1 MTDSKISRAEFL
13 RRAAAGVGA
22 VLIGAAVPSLRGGEA
37 RAQSRDTRPNLLFI
51 CMDQL
56 RSWPDWPDK
65 LPLPTFRRLLREGRA
80 FRNYHVHQA
89 PCGPSRST
97 FYTGQHIQKTGMYT
111 NPIGEYGTYAPEGPR
126 GRGVELPAGFPTI
139 GTMLRAQGY
148 YTAYKGKWHL
158 SVINQKV
165 GAGGKFPDATHA
177 LEDYGFSDYN
187 YDGEH
192 TGLSWAG
199 FGHDGV
205 TAAESINLLERF
217 SSGGTA
223 GKPWFLAVN
232 FVNPHD
238 IMFFDAQGKGG
249 AAAGAPMLGLPGTP
263 LYAKDWGFELPR
275 SYRADDLSTKP
286 AVQRSFRP
294 LDEAQLRVYQNY
306 YFNCI
311 RDVDQHVGAMLDAVD
326 RLGLAHN
333 TIVVVTADHGER
345 GGAHGGM
352 LGKGADIY
360 KETVRVPLIVRHPD
374 VRGGLTDALA
384 GGVDLA
390 PTLLGFA
397 GLSDAERA
405 QRYPDLHGVNFGA
418 AVADARARTA
428 RDQRGILFD
437 YGTPGGPLGP
447 DGPAPGDRP
456 RSIIRGV
463 FDGRYKFGRYFKI
476 TEHHEPRDW
485 ETLVAHNDLELYDT
499 QADPDEIVNLA
510 FRPDAEKARI
520 LELNAKINALIDSEI
535 GVDNGSMYPGPTER
549 YHTI

>member
-1 MTDSKISRAEFL
+1 MSDSKISRAEFL
-13 RRAAAGVGA
+13 RKAAASAGA
-22 VLIGAAVPSLRGGEA
+22 ALLGAAVPTLRG
-37 RAQSRDTRPNLLFI
+37 RAQSRDARPNILFI

-65 LPLPTFRRLLREGRA
+65 LPLPAFRRLLREGRA

-89 PCGPSRST
+89 PCGPSRAT

-111 NPIGEYGTYAPEGPR
+111 NPPGEFSTYPSEPAR
-126 GRGVELPAGFPTI
+126 RSVELPAGFPTI

-165 GAGGKFPDATHA
+165 GAGKFPDATHA
-177 LEDYGFSDYN
+177 LEEYGFSDYN

-192 TGLSWAG
+192 TGLTWAG

-217 SSGGTA
+217 AAGGA
-223 GKPWFLAVN
+223 QGKPWFLAVN

-238 IMFFDAQGKGG
+238 IMFFDANGKGG
-249 AAAGAPMLGLPGTP
+249 AAAGAPMLGAPGGP
-263 LYAKDWGFELPR
+263 LYEKDWNFPLPR

-286 AVQRSFRP
+286 AVQRAFKA
-294 LDEAQLRVYQNY
+294 LDEAQLHVYQNY

-311 RDVDQHVGAMLDAVD
+311 RDVDQHVGAMLDAAD
-326 RLGLAHN
+326 RLGFAHN
-333 TIVVVTADHGER
+333 TVVVVTADHGER

-374 VRGGLTDALA
+374 ARGGPTDALA
-384 GGVDLA
+384 AGIDLA
-390 PTLLGFA
+390 PTLLGLA

-418 AVADARARTA
+418 AIATPTARTE

-456 RSIIRGV
+456 RGLIRGV
-463 FDGRYKFGRYFKI
+463 FDGRYKFGRYFRI

-485 ETLVAHNDLELYDT
+485 DTLVAHNDLELYDT
-499 QADPDEIVNLA
+499 QADSDEIVNLA
-510 FRPDAEKARI
+510 FKPDDQKTRI
-520 LELNAKINALIDSEI
+520 LELNAKVNALVYAEI
-535 GVDNGSMYPGPTER
+535 GVDDGSMYPGPSER
-549 YHTI
+549 YHSI

>member
-1 MTDSKISRAEFL
+1 MTDSKVSRAEFI
-13 RRAAAGVGA
+13 RRGAATLGA
-22 VLIGAAVPSLRGGEA
+22 LLVGAAVPSLRGAGDA
-37 RAQSRDTRPNLLFI
+37 RAQSRDSRPNILFV

-56 RSWPDWPDK
+56 RSWPDWPEK
-65 LPLPTFRRLLREGRA
+65 LPVPSFRRLLREGRG

-111 NPIGEYGTYAPEGPR
+111 NPIGEYGTYAADGR
-126 GRGVELPAGFPTI
+126 RGVELPEGFPTI

-158 SVINQKV
+158 SVINQKI
-165 GAGGKFPDATHA
+165 GAGKFPDATHA
-177 LEDYGFSDYN
+177 LEPYGFSDYN

-192 TGLSWAG
+192 TGLTWAG

-205 TAAESINLLERF
+205 TAAESIGLLERF
-217 SSGGTA
+217 AAGRTE

-238 IMFFDAQGKGG
+238 IMFFDATGKGG
-249 AAAGAPMLGLPGTP
+249 GAAGAPMLSMPGTP
-263 LYAKDWGFELPR
+263 LYAKDWGFDLPR
-275 SYRADDLSTKP
+275 SYRGDDLTTKP
-286 AVQRSFRP
+286 AVQRAFRP

-311 RDVDQHVGAMLDAVD
+311 RDVDQHVGALLDAIE
-326 RLGLAHN
+326 RLGFAHN
-333 TIVVVTADHGER
+333 TIVVATADHGER

-360 KETVRVPLIVRHPD
+360 KETVRVPLIVRHPE
-374 VRGGLTDALA
+374 VRGGVTDALA
-384 GGVDLA
+384 GAIDLA
-390 PTLLGFA
+390 PTLLALA
-397 GLSDAERA
+397 GLKDAERA
-405 QRYPDLHGVNFGA
+405 QRYPDLHGLNLLGA
-418 AVADARARTA
+418 IGDARARTA

-437 YGTPGGPLGP
+437 YGTPGGGLGP

-456 RSIIRGV
+456 RGIIRGV

-485 ETLVAHNDLELYDT
+485 DTLVAHNDLELYDT

-510 FRPDAEKARI
+510 FHPDAQKVRI
-520 LELNAKINALIDSEI
+520 LELNAKVNALIDAEI
-535 GVDNGSMYPGPTER
+535 GVDDGAMYPGPTEL
-549 YHTI
+549 YNKLS

>member
-1 MTDSKISRAEFL
+1 MSGKKITRKDFL
-13 RRAAAGVGA
+13 RKSGAGVGA
-22 VLIGAAVPSLRGGEA
+22 LLLGSALPGITRTGGTA
-37 RAQSRDTRPNLLFI
+37 RAQSRDNRPNILFI

-56 RSWPDWPDK
+56 RSWLDLPGK
-65 LPLPTFRRLLREGRA
+65 LPLPSIRRLLREGRA

-111 NPIGEYGTYAPEGPR
+111 NPVGEFGEYSPEAP
-126 GRGVELPAGFPTI
+126 RGVELPAGFPTI

-158 SVINQKV
+158 SVVNQKV
-165 GAGGKFPDATHA
+165 GRATFPNATNA
-177 LEDYGFSDYN
+177 LEGYGFSDYN

-192 TGLSWAG
+192 TGLTWAG
-199 FGHDGV
+199 FGHDSV

-217 SSGGTA
+217 SAGRTE

-238 IMFFDAQGKGG
+238 IMFFDAIGDGRALVGTPTLG
-249 AAAGAPMLGLPGTP
+249 APGTP
-263 LYAKDWGFELPR
+263 LYDKNWAFELPR

-294 LDEAQLRVYQNY
+294 LSESQLRVYQNY
-306 YFNCI
+306 YFNCV
-311 RDVDQHVGAMLDAVD
+311 RDVDQHVGAMLDAID
-326 RLGLAHN
+326 RFGLARN
-333 TIVVVTADHGER
+333 TIIVVTADHGER
-345 GGAHGGM
+345 GAAHGGM

-360 KETVRVPLIVRHPD
+360 KEALRVPLIVRHPD
-374 VRGGLTDALA
+374 VRGGGVTDALA
-384 GGVDLA
+384 AGIDLA

-405 QRYPDLHGVNFGA
+405 QRYPDLHGFDFR
-418 AVADARARTA
+418 AVIADARARTP
-428 RDQRGILFD
+428 RDERGILFN
-437 YGTPGGPLGP
+437 YGTPSGALNA
-447 DGPAPGDRP
+447 DGPAPGNTARGL
-456 RSIIRGV
+456 IRGV
-463 FDGRYKFGRYFKI
+463 FDGRYKFGRYFRL

-485 ETLVAHNDLELYDT
+485 ETLLAHNDIELYDT

-510 FRPDAEKARI
+510 FRPEEQKARI
-520 LELNAKINALIDSEI
+520 LELNAKVNALVDTEV
-535 GVDNGSMYPGPTER
+535 GVDDGAMYPGPTAS
-549 YHTI
+549 YTLS